1 MQWLQSSHRL
11 LLRLDPAYSGVMGST
26 LAAGLA
32 GLSDGR
38 EQLVLTQIDQVLRHQ
53 IHRRHHDTFVLTAL
67 QQSAQ
72 SLAEFG
78 QISFPVAIEL
88 LNRVSKVQL
97 NTGARGALAD
107 LHVIATSNSEVKDR
121 GIPNPDFD
129 EQRVQAFYELFNE
142 VGSSLLIAA
151 VILGEIESIPL
162 FQSATDLVGLSIFR
176 VLLKDRGVDPDGVI
190 QVESGFK
197 ILGRS
202 TYESLLKQYQSG
214 TANGLK
220 QWIEFVLQAITFGA
234 QTSLDLANQ
243 ILNDER

>member
-1 MQWLQSSHRL
+1 MLFRSH
-11 LLRLDPAYSGVMGST
+11 DA
-26 LAAGLA
+26 
-32 GLSDGR
+32 
-38 EQLVLTQIDQVLRHQ
+38 
-53 IHRRHHDTFVLTAL
+53 FVQRAL
-67 QQSAQ
+67 QRSAQ

-97 NTGARGALAD
+97 NTGARGALAE

-121 GIPNPDFD
+121 GIPTPDID

-142 VGSSLLIAA
+142 AGSSLLIAA

-162 FQSATDLVGLSIFR
+162 FQSATNLVGLSIFR

-197 ILGRS
+197 ILRS
-202 TYESLLKQYQSG
+202 EEHTSELQSH
-214 TANGLK
+214 
-220 QWIEFVLQAITFGA
+220 
-234 QTSLDLANQ
+234 
-243 ILNDER
+243 